1 MADGADGAVW
11 TRRQKGVVAL
21 AALAIIFDGFDNQVL
36 GFAMPSLI
44 AEWGVSKADLAIV
57 PALGLFGMTIGSMMA
72 GALGDR
78 LGRRTMLIA
87 SVMLFG
93 VMTLASGLVHS
104 PAALAVMRLLAGL
117 GMGGAMP
124 NATTYAAEFTPVHR
138 RPLAVNLTIVC
149 IPAGG
154 VVAGLIARAIL
165 PELGWR
171 ALFFVAGGLPVLV
184 GILLLFALPET
195 PSFKTAVRHGRIG
208 ELFAPTM
215 RRDTLALWAAFF
227 ACLLAVYSA
236 LSWTPTMLTEANF
249 DPRTAT
255 DGLSAFNFGG
265 IAGSVLAAWFIM
277 QLGSRRILLTMSGA
291 GCLLALVTGFAV
303 IGQGNAASVVAA
315 FALIGF
321 AVCGVQTTLFA
332 MAAHVY
338 PDEVRATGVGAAVG
352 IGRLGAVLSSFLGAA
367 VLAMG
372 GGVGFFG
379 MIAVALAGVFV
390 ALAVLRRHVP
400 RPAE

>member
-1 MADGADGAVW
+1 MAHGGAGAVW
-11 TRRQKGVVAL
+11 SRRDKGVVAL

-57 PALGLFGMTIGSMMA
+57 PALGLLGMTLGSMMA

-87 SVMLFG
+87 SVLLFG
-93 VMTLASGLVHS
+93 VMTLASGLVQG
-104 PAALAVMRLLAGL
+104 PAALAVMRFLAGL

-124 NATTYAAEFTPVHR
+124 NATAYAAEFTPLDR

-149 IPAGG
+149 IPVGG
-154 VVAGLIARAIL
+154 VVAGLIARTVL

-171 ALFFVAGGLPVLV
+171 ALFFIAGGLPLLV
-184 GILLLFALPET
+184 GVLLLFALPET
-195 PSFKTAVRHGRIG
+195 PSFKTVVRHGRFG
-208 ELFAPTM
+208 ELFTPAM

-236 LSWTPTMLTEANF
+236 LSWAPTMLTEAKF
-249 DPRTAT
+249 DPRTAS

-277 QLGSRRILLTMSGA
+277 RLGSRRTLLAMSGA
-291 GCLLALVTGFAV
+291 GCLIALVTGLAV
-303 IGQGNAASVVAA
+303 IGRGDAASAVAA

-321 AVCGVQTTLFA
+321 SVSGVQTTLFA
-332 MAAHVY
+332 LAAHVY
-338 PDEVRATGVGAAVG
+338 PDAIRATGVGAAVG

-372 GGVGFFG
+372 GGAGYFG
-379 MIAVALAGVFV
+379 LIAVAIAGVFV
-390 ALAVLRRHVP
+390 ALSLLTRHIP
-400 RPAE
+400 RPA